1 MLTDGTCGLFRL
13 NISFAVSEVSSSIKR
28 IPPIPDNSVPCL
40 FIIRI
45 MGEGLVV
52 RYETL

>member
-1 MLTDGTCGLFRL
+1 M
-13 NISFAVSEVSSSIKR
+13 
-28 IPPIPDNSVPCL
+28 PDNSVPCL

-52 RYETL
+52 LYETLFLLRTYVAC